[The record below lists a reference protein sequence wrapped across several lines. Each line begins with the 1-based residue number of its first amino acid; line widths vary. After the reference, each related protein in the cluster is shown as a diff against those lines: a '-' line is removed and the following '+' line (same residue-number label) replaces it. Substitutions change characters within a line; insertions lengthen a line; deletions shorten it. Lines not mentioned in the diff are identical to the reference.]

1 MGDWKVISVNEAESY
16 LKNKI
21 SENTKDI
28 MKVWEVFKAF
38 GKEPVEGED
47 EIALLFQCGAYDFTG
62 EEQFY
67 FDFVRQFTIYKG
79 EEYSHMEQLHC
90 EFVFE
95 PTQELSELETSLMYF
110 DYEGDVEDFYSEVE
124 NLEEF
129 RIPLKYQPLR
139 LELYQEEV

>member
-1 MGDWKVISVNEAESY
+1 MLSINEAESY

-21 SENTKDI
+21 SKNMTDI

-38 GKEPVEGED
+38 GKEQVEGED
-47 EIALLFQCGAYDFTG
+47 EIALLFQCGVYDFTG

-67 FDFVRQFTIYKG
+67 FDLVRHFTIYEG

-95 PTQELSELETSLMYF
+95 PTEELHKLETSLMYF

-124 NLEEF
+124 SLEEF
-129 RIPLKYQPLR
+129 RIPLRYRPLR
-139 LELYQEEV
+139 LDVYQKNV

>member
-1 MGDWKVISVNEAESY
+1 VISVNETESY

-38 GKEPVEGED
+38 GKEQVEGED
-47 EIALLFQCGAYDFTG
+47 EIALLFQCGVYDFTG
-62 EEQFY
+62 EELFY
-67 FDFVRQFTIYKG
+67 FDFVRQFTIYEG
-79 EEYSHMEQLHC
+79 EEYSRMEQLHC

-95 PTQELSELETSLMYF
+95 PTEELRKLETSLMYF
-110 DYEGDVEDFYSEVE
+110 DYEGDVENFYSEVE
-124 NLEEF
+124 SLEEF